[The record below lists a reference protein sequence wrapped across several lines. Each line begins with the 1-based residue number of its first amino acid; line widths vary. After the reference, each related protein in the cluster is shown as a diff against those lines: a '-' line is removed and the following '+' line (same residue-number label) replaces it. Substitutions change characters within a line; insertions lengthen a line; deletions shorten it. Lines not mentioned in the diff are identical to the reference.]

1 MADQTVIMSLERAG
15 GAGFSGAQ
23 PYSGRPVSKV
33 KGGPRETAR
42 SEKPTASEKS
52 AASEKSGDS
61 VRLVRDAESGRSR
74 VEILDRTTGE
84 VLYQIP
90 AEEVQKLAE
99 RLKDMTGSMVD
110 TLA

>member
-1 MADQTVIMSLERAG
+1 MTDQTVTISLERTGA
-15 GAGFSGAQ
+15 AGFSGAQ
-23 PYSGRPVSKV
+23 PYSGKTASQV
-33 KGGPRETAR
+33 KDGPRGAAR
-42 SEKPTASEKS
+42 SEKPTESDQS

-74 VEILDRTTGE
+74 VEILDRKTGE